1 MHGLLLGCFAALL
14 SRFSG
19 DEDIVLGIPVAG
31 QARNHLDVVG
41 YCVELLPIRSQ
52 PAAEKPFSTFVH
64 EIQQN
69 LLDALDHQG
78 VSLSTIVRAL
88 DITRDASRLP
98 LIEVIFNYSSYFSD
112 QIGSASCR
120 ERVCQDG

>member
-1 MHGLLLGCFAALL
+1 M
-14 SRFSG
+14 
-19 DEDIVLGIPVAG
+19 
-31 QARNHLDVVG
+31 
-41 YCVELLPIRSQ
+41 
-52 PAAEKPFSTFVH
+52 PFSTFVH

-78 VSLSTIVRAL
+78 VSLSTIVLAL

-112 QIGSASCR
+112 LRLPGCEVSTRENPRSAIYFDMFFNIIESDGRLVIDWDYNRDLFDPDTIARWMDHFR
-120 ERVCQDG
+120 EMLGG

>member
-1 MHGLLLGCFAALL
+1 M
-14 SRFSG
+14 
-19 DEDIVLGIPVAG
+19 
-31 QARNHLDVVG
+31 
-41 YCVELLPIRSQ
+41 
-52 PAAEKPFSTFVH
+52 PFSTFVH

-112 QIGSASCR
+112 LRLPGCEVSTRENPRSAIYFDMFFNIIERSEERRVGKECVSTCR
-120 ERVCQDG
+120 SRWSPYH